1 MTFVSILQE
10 WNLMLQRWK
19 SNQSRGDK
27 FGMWKF
33 IEITTIQE
41 SDDYTREWQL
51 MMRIPIEKEYPN
63 GLKSPVIKVFD
74 YGD

>member
-1 MTFVSILQE
+1 M
-10 WNLMLQRWK
+10 
-19 SNQSRGDK
+19 RGDK

-33 IEITTIQE
+33 IEITTVQE
-41 SDDYTREWQL
+41 SDNYTREWQL

-63 GLKSPVIKVFD
+63 GLKSLVIKGVN